1 MDNKL
6 DNDFVFTTYD
16 TIIVFVIIVAVVG
29 IYTAI
34 SLYTSAYPSKKRV
47 DKIFK
52 YPKLDLEN
60 YYFYYQKATAYRFLF
75 INNLIF
81 SKILKVLS
89 TMSTFIVV
97 YCAMANNQFI
107 LLFSLITAVCEVISL
122 SMPIE
127 TYSKMYVQAAR
138 KLEYVLNNDAN
149 LQEPE
154 LTKALSNAYQEAEKI
169 IEENFE

>member
-1 MDNKL
+1 M
-6 DNDFVFTTYD
+6 V
-16 TIIVFVIIVAVVG
+16 
-29 IYTAI
+29 
-34 SLYTSAYPSKKRV
+34 
-47 DKIFK
+47 
-52 YPKLDLEN
+52 LDLEK
-60 YYFYYQKATAYRFLF
+60 YYFYYQKATAYRLLF
-75 INNLIF
+75 MNHLIF

-97 YCAMANNQFI
+97 YCAMANNQFL
-107 LLFSLITAVCEVISL
+107 LLFSLLTAICEVISL

-138 KLEYVLNNDAN
+138 KLEYVLNNDTN

-154 LTKALSNAYQEAEKI
+154 LTKALNNAYKEAEKI

>member
-1 MDNKL
+1 MDNNL
-6 DNDFVFTTYD
+6 NDNFVFTTYD

-34 SLYTSAYPSKKRV
+34 SLYTSSYPSKKRV

-52 YPKLDLEN
+52 YPKLDLEK

-138 KLEYVLNNDAN
+138 KLEYVLNNDAD
-149 LQEPE
+149 LREPE
-154 LTKALSNAYQEAEKI
+154 LTKTLSNAYQEAEKI
-169 IEENFE
+169 IEDNFE